1 LTTDSW
7 NFSTDSKVYTT
18 TTNSNW
24 YNDTIWY
31 IAGASG
37 VEKAPESE
45 KPETNLAWLDRR
57 VEEMRVSL

>member
-1 LTTDSW
+1 MTTD
-7 NFSTDSKVYTT
+7 